1 MGVDEEGKLVPLQG
15 VGENPMTEDAK
26 TETETDEGAEKEHMD

>member
-15 VGENPMTEDAK
+15 LGDNPMTEDAK
-26 TETETDEGAEKEHMD
+26 TETETDEGADEEQMD